1 MTKKVFEGLKVLD
14 FTSSGA
20 GPMVLQYLARF
31 GATVIH
37 VETSHRLDTTRT
49 NRPYKDDLSHPDY
62 SAWIE
67 LYNAGKLAI
76 TLNLKKP
83 KAMEIAWKLVNWCDV
98 MGESFTPGVMAK
110 WGLDYE
116 SVRKVKQD
124 IVYLSINAQGQQ
136 GPHADWRGWGTI
148 ISGLTGHYHLTG
160 WPDREPA
167 GIWGAYNDFIAPRFG
182 ALALM
187 GALVHKRKTG
197 KGQYIDAS
205 QFEAGAMF
213 LSPPIMDYCANGRV
227 QMRNGN
233 RDPRAAPHGVYRCEG
248 SERWIAIAVAGD
260 EKWESF
266 KSVLNEPEWS
276 TDIKFSTLEARKE
289 NEDELDRLI
298 NEWTADKVAEDVME
312 KMQQAGIPA
321 GVVWTPMDLLSEPQL
336 KHRGHYV
343 KVEGHPTVGPLT
355 HDAPQIH
362 LSKTPPE
369 IGRFYGPLGHDNEY
383 VYKEV
388 LGLSLEEISDLMAE
402 GVLE

>member
-1 MTKKVFEGLKVLD
+1 
-14 FTSSGA
+14 
-20 GPMVLQYLARF
+20 
-31 GATVIH
+31 

-49 NRPYKDDLSHPDY
+49 NRPYKDNISHPDY

-76 TLNLKKP
+76 TLNLQKP

-116 SVRKVKQD
+116 SVRKVNQE
-124 IVYLSINAQGQQ
+124 IIYLSINAQGQQ

-187 GALVHKRKTG
+187 GALFYKRKTG

-213 LSPPIMDYCANGRV
+213 LSPPIMDYCVNGRV

-260 EKWESF
+260 EKWEAF
-266 KSVLNEPEWS
+266 ISVLNEPEWS
-276 TDIKFSTLEARKE
+276 TDTKFSTLEARKE

-298 NEWTADKVAEDVME
+298 GEWTADKVAEDVME
-312 KMQQAGIPA
+312 KMQRAGIPA
-321 GVVWTPMDLLSEPQL
+321 GVVWTPVDLLSEPQL

-343 KVEGHPTVGPLT
+343 VVDGHPTVGPLT

-369 IGRFYGPLGHDNEY
+369 VGRFYGPLGHDNEY
-383 VYKEV
+383 VYQEI
-388 LGLSLEEISDLMAE
+388 LGLSLDEISDLMAE